1 MSVGLQ
7 RAGLRKIGLTGQVGR
22 HVRRGEHLV
31 GSPAHLGDITR
42 RDHRTEVT
50 AQCRSDIG
58 GLDRHRRKGF
68 VQSRRLWIMFVLDLH
83 FGSLLQCGNFVFAHR
98 HRAHLLEGGQR
109 TGPVPLAQRTIAQRI
124 KRLDT
129 ERALGILAQV
139 VIHQR
144 QRPGIVAVLV
154 NTVGRSVR
162 QRIALDHRHIRFDPA
177 LPGKR
182 HIAVHIIIV
191 HVDIPDAQHRIFRLA

>member
-1 MSVGLQ
+1 MRELC
-7 RAGLRKIGLTGQVGR
+7 I
-22 HVRRGEHLV
+22 
-31 GSPAHLGDITR
+31 
-42 RDHRTEVT
+42 
-50 AQCRSDIG
+50 
-58 GLDRHRRKGF
+58 
-68 VQSRRLWIMFVLDLH
+68 
-83 FGSLLQCGNFVFAHR
+83 R

-182 HIAVHIIIV
+182 HIAVHIVIV
-191 HVDIPDAQHRIFRLA
+191 YVDIPVYFTLFTNLCILSDYCMVLNNGFIPDGSGRCYFCGWVDYILGLIS